1 MKTEYDARPP
11 PERVV
16 EHTVLRLPDRQ
27 AHSSTGTC
35 VLLVVEGVND
45 VESLRRIST
54 MLHEHNPSV
63 PDLAAR
69 KANAELVFFRLA
81 VSSSPGVTVSRPLAV
96 WHIISCEKSVWA
108 ERKTKK
114 AENEMSVSCNPRTK
128 PARKGTHK
136 WKASS
141 LCWLS
146 FPSSPGCCRRKGE
159 SGDLYA
165 DVGAGRAALA
175 VAESVGVAE

>member
-1 MKTEYDARPP
+1 MRTEYDARPP

-69 KANAELVFFRLA
+69 KANAELVFLPIGGIVIAGSDRLA
-81 VSSSPGVTVSRPLAV
+81 PIGCLA
-96 WHIISCEKSVWA
+96 H
-108 ERKTKK
+108 R
-114 AENEMSVSCNPRTK
+114 
-128 PARKGTHK
+128 
-136 WKASS
+136 
-141 LCWLS
+141 
-146 FPSSPGCCRRKGE
+146 
-159 SGDLYA
+159 
-165 DVGAGRAALA
+165 
-175 VAESVGVAE
+175 